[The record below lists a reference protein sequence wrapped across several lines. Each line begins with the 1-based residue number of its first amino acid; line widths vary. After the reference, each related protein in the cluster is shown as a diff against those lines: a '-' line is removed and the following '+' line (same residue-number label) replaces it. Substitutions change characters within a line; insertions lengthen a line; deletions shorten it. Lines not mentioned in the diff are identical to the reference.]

1 MNELNLADLRRDYI
15 KDGLLET
22 DVDPNPFAQF
32 SKWFDQA
39 TKSGILEPNAMSHA
53 TVGPDG
59 QPSIRIVLLKGV
71 DERGFIFYTN
81 YESRKGKDMD
91 SNPKSALLFFW
102 GELERQVR
110 IEGVV
115 EKVDPTISKGY
126 FDTRPEGSRIGAW
139 SSNQSEVVPSRDY
152 LEERYTQNAVKYSG
166 REIPMPHYWGG
177 YRLVPSTFE
186 FWQGRGSRMHDRIRF
201 RLIDGVWV
209 MDRLS
214 P

>member
-1 MNELNLADLRRDYI
+1 MNEMNLADLRRDYI
-15 KDGLLET
+15 KDGLLEA

-53 TVGPDG
+53 TVAPDG

-71 DERGFIFYTN
+71 DEHGFIFYTN
-81 YESRKGKDMD
+81 YESRKGKDMV

-115 EKVDPTISKGY
+115 EKVDPTISKVY
-126 FDTRPEGSRIGAW
+126 FDSRPEGSRIGAW
-139 SSNQSEVVPSRDY
+139 SSNQSEVVPSRDF
-152 LEERYTQNAVKYSG
+152 LEDRFEKNAAFYAGKS
-166 REIPMPHYWGG
+166 IPMPDYWGG
-177 YRLVPSTFE
+177 YRLVPHTFE

-201 RLIDGVWV
+201 RLIDGAWII
-209 MDRLS
+209 DRLS